1 MDKIKY
7 YRRRQFVL
15 GPEYINYEGWKKYP
29 VAGKYY
35 LSAHPDLSVSQ
46 VHYENKTITL
56 LGYLI
61 DPYQYKL
68 SQEDILGGILKS
80 ANSIADVIDRFEI
93 MSGRFVVIFELHNN
107 IYVFNDACGLRQ
119 VVYCTDK
126 GGKMWC
132 ATQAL
137 SLAERLGFTF
147 DKEVIEYKNSAVMRA
162 NKAEFWMPNNRTP
175 YREILHLLPNH
186 YLDFSFGKSFR
197 FWPAGQSISPTSV
210 EEGVRIAA
218 TILKNTIQAASN
230 RFDLKM
236 SISAGIDSR
245 KTLAATKE
253 VKEKITYFTH
263 SPKIDIKDT
272 EVQTMMLPDIPLM
285 DVKVPGKLLPKLGI
299 THHVLEQ
306 KAMDDVFQTY
316 YESSVAWAR
325 ETKGHNA
332 YNVYY
337 YFGSET
343 NILNSNV
350 SETTQCNYWL
360 PQSKINGEGLAI
372 ATGLYHPMAIK
383 EFDNWIQGAREA
395 CEASGLDILGLFHWE
410 MRAGRWAAE
419 AFGEY
424 DIAHDSFTPYNNR
437 YLNKVLLG
445 ISERY
450 RRNRMWYVGLKI
462 IKSLWP
468 EVLSEPVNPSET
480 MSKRI
485 SEFLRRQIL
494 HKYVTPWLPV
504 YEYAKY
510 LKRTMR
516 AKKIDKYN

>member
-7 YRRRQFVL
+7 FRRHQFTL
-15 GPEYINYEGWKKYP
+15 GPEYINYEGWKKYT
-29 VAGKYY
+29 VTERYY
-35 LSAHPDLSVSQ
+35 LSAHPDLTVLQVS
-46 VHYENKTITL
+46 HENKSITL
-56 LGYLI
+56 LGYFI
-61 DPYQYKL
+61 DPYQYEL
-68 SQEDILGGILKS
+68 SQEDILESILQR
-80 ANSIADVIDRFEI
+80 ANSIADIINSFEI
-93 MSGRFVVIFELHNN
+93 MSGRFVVIVALQGH
-107 IYVFNDACGLRQ
+107 IYVFNDACGLKQ
-119 VVYCTDK
+119 VVYCSDK
-126 GGKMWC
+126 ENRTWC
-132 ATQAL
+132 ATQAV
-137 SLAERLGFTF
+137 SLAEKLGFPL
-147 DKEVIEYKNSAVMRA
+147 DKEVLDYRNSSVMQA
-162 NKAEFWMPNNRTP
+162 SKAEFWMPNTRTP

-186 YLDFSFGKSFR
+186 YLDFAAGKSFR
-197 FWPAGQSISPTSV
+197 FWPTRQCISPIFV

-253 VKEKITYFTH
+253 VRDKITYFTH
-263 SPKIDIKDT
+263 APKIDMKDT
-272 EVQTMMLPDIPLM
+272 EVQAMMLPDLPRM

-306 KAMDDVFQTY
+306 KAMDDDFRTY
-316 YESSVAWAR
+316 YESSATWAR

-332 YNVYY
+332 YNIFHYL
-337 YFGSET
+337 GPET

-360 PQSKINGEGLAI
+360 PRSKINGEGLAI

-383 EFDNWIQGAREA
+383 EFDNWIKGAREA
-395 CEASGLDILGLFHWE
+395 CEASGLNILGLFHWE
-410 MRAGRWAAE
+410 MRGGRWAAA
-419 AFGEY
+419 AFSEY

-445 ISERY
+445 INERY

-468 EVLSEPVNPSET
+468 EVLSEPVNPPET

-485 SEFLRRQIL
+485 REFLRRQVL
-494 HKYVTPWLPV
+494 HKWITPWLPI
-504 YEYAKY
+504 YEYAKN
-510 LKRTMR
+510 LRKKMR
-516 AKKIDKYN
+516 AKDRNI